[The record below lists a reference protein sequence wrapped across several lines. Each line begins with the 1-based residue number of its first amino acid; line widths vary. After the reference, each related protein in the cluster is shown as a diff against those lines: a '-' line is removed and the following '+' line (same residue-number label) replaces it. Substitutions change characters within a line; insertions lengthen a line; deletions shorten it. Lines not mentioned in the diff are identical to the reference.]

1 MFPRAVKTFHVFS
14 ALVLHQARP
23 VDGSQIDVPPKL
35 PYECPPSAD
44 ANRNRIVEASLAN
57 QICPVTPHLTEY

>member
-14 ALVLHQARP
+14 AFVLHQAP
-23 VDGSQIDVPPKL
+23 TDGAQIDVPPKL

-44 ANRNRIVEASLAN
+44 ANQNRMVESSLAN
-57 QICPVTPHLTEY
+57 QRCPVTPHFTEY

>member
-14 ALVLHQARP
+14 ALVLHQVA
-23 VDGSQIDVPPKL
+23 DGSQIDVPPKL

-44 ANRNRIVEASLAN
+44 ANQNRIVESSLAN
-57 QICPVTPHLTEY
+57 QICPVTPHFTEY